1 MKKIVLF
8 IISVIFSLNISFS
21 QSTNGPT
28 VDSAAPLL
36 FIKEALNEKYNSTVF
51 KNKVVVI
58 DFWAT
63 WCAPC
68 IAGFSHY
75 NNIITKYSNN
85 NEIVFTSIS
94 DEKKEKVSTF
104 FTRTKKELKA
114 KNLLDD
120 SSKTFNAFNVNSIP
134 LTVIID
140 KKNKVIWSGISTEL
154 TTGII
159 DSVMHNIPLSK
170 KSSINE
176 IPYENNSQA
185 ISVNNNADFQLL
197 IYKSKDSSK
206 ESNSSIGTS
215 TKNGDYNIF
224 ILQRGELLN
233 TIGLLT
239 NINSNARLIVNNKEK
254 SAFKVNIF
262 FKTPTIVDS
271 SLINLYVPG
280 KANTNLI
287 LTSLSKSYNFNLQVK
302 DKITQGYELVCID
315 SNKLKKFESL
325 NSKKNVLKEDIYGVI
340 HSSTSDETNG
350 FVEIVNKNIYQ
361 IASFLEDFIKSP
373 IKNSVSEKFS
383 DEFYDFTLNVTSIE
397 NINKQLLNYG
407 LQLNPITTS
416 FKMCYVNFQ

>member
-1 MKKIVLF
+1 MKKIILF

-36 FIKEALNEKYNSTVF
+36 FIKEALSEKYNSTVF

-262 FKTPTIVDS
+262 FKAPTIVDS

-397 NINKQLLNYG
+397 NINKQLSNYG